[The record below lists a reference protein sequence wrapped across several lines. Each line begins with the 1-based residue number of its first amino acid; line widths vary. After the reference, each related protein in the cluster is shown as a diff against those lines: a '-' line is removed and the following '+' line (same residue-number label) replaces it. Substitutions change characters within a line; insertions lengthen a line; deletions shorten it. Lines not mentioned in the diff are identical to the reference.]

1 MAVGTGV
8 GAAGAIATA
17 VGTAAGTAAT
27 TTAAIVNTMQVSAG
41 IGGTITG
48 GIEVKNQVKSEEEI
62 DAVKLGIKGA
72 EGAAS
77 GMLMGSPA
85 GRALST
91 VGNAAISAVSS
102 FAYDKYVGEENIGE
116 NLLRN
121 GILGGLG
128 GDWRSRSLCSKRSG
142 STILGE

>member
-17 VGTAAGTAAT
+17 AGTAVT
-27 TTAAIVNTMQVSAG
+27 TTTAIVNTMQVSAG
-41 IGGTITG
+41 IGGAING

-102 FAYDKYVGEENIGE
+102 FEYDKYVGEENIGE

-121 GILGGLG
+121 RILGGLG
-128 GDWRSRSLCSKRSG
+128 GEL
-142 STILGE
+142 EEQEFMQ